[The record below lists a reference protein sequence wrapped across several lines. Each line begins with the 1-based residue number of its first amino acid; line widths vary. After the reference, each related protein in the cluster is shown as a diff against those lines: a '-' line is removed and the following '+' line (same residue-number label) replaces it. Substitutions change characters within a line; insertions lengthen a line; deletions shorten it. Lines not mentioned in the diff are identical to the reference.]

1 MMDKIKVFI
10 KEYLGARTTDEIVLV
25 ESSDLNCA
33 DLGEYESIHT
43 KLSRWFIKYFSA
55 ACNVRITYLEN
66 SGTSDEKTVDKKD
79 DDCDRDIQKD
89 NSRLNRNMNIIKK
102 VVLFV
107 YFYTS
112 IRFSVLLHFQYRY
125 DFSYIRSKQ
134 FQADLL
140 TLSSESDQ
148 MEWKKRTSFDTEF
161 LLSVNQTEYKQSL
174 ELDRE
179 NSWRVLKSLGC
190 PYAHQTF
197 VAVIAYLTVFGL
209 TTFTYLVPCFSV
221 KDLNNFF
228 FGMMLDKPAE
238 LTKCRKR
245 IQHHATVILNS
256 SKNFVLAHAT
266 LCALGS
272 RDKLTAL
279 RRLKSNSRIRKQAR
293 DHHETVRIVENWLKS
308 DTLVPVNYSAGWIHE
323 TSKVFSSVNTV
334 QVSFSIVQDVFL
346 FYFLHLILGTQLEL
360 DPLDVFSMFELALHA
375 SIDIIATSF
384 YLGLFNAVSSNQLR
398 YVRWLRKQMMEHITT
413 LKEINEKLYQ
423 LTDELQVE
431 PKSNCDTFCARN
443 VIDKRLLQQM
453 NERFLLALFQYR
465 IFVTEFERLRNALRA
480 CANLILMM
488 VFFVPILVRLHISYI
503 DETLHPY
510 AIVFCSSVIF
520 FGDTVL
526 VARCRLHQMGVEL
539 ARFIWSLQAEST
551 KLNTALLSHNLEP
564 AYYEHSVQLYN
575 KETED
580 PTKLYRQLAII
591 TIVGPVTYP
600 NLVQVHYWFFLVMIS
615 AFFEVESWLKIM
627 GPRFHDP
634 LGIFVTPQKD

>member
-1 MMDKIKVFI
+1 MDKIKVFM
-10 KEYLGARTTDEIVLV
+10 KENLGGETVDEIVLV

-66 SGTSDEKTVDKKD
+66 SGTSNEKTVDKKD

-102 VVLFV
+102 VVLVV
-107 YFYTS
+107 YIYTA
-112 IRFSVLLHFQYRY
+112 IRFVFFLYFQYKY
-125 DFSYIRSKQ
+125 DFSSMKLKRFDI
-134 FQADLL
+134 DLL
-140 TLSSESDQ
+140 SLSSESVQ
-148 MEWKKRTSFDTEF
+148 IKWKEKTRFDTDF
-161 LLSVNQTEYKQSL
+161 LLTVNQSEFKQSL
-174 ELDRE
+174 ELERQH
-179 NSWRVLKSLGC
+179 SWEVLKSLGC
-190 PYAHQTF
+190 PYVHQSF
-197 VAVIAYLTVFGL
+197 IAETGYLTVLGL
-209 TTFTYLVPCFSV
+209 TALTYPIPFMSMTDV
-221 KDLNNFF
+221 DTFF

-272 RDKLTAL
+272 RDKLATL
-279 RRLKSNSRIRKQAR
+279 KQLKSKSRMRKQAR
-293 DHHETVRIVENWLKS
+293 DHHETVRIVEHWLKS
-308 DTLVPVNYSAGWIHE
+308 DTLVPVNYSAEWIHE
-323 TSKVFSSVNTV
+323 MSKIFSTVNTV
-334 QVSFSIVQDVFL
+334 QVSFSLVQDAFL
-346 FYFLHLILGTQLEL
+346 LWFVHLLLGNQLEL
-360 DPLDVFSMFELALHA
+360 DPIDVWSIFELALHA
-375 SIDIIATSF
+375 FIDVVATSF
-384 YLGLFNAVSSNQLR
+384 YIGLFDALSRNQIR
-398 YVRWLRKQMMEHITT
+398 YIRWLRKQMMEHITT

-465 IFVTEFERLRNALRA
+465 IFVTEFGYLRKVFKVS
-480 CANLILMM
+480 ANIILMI
-488 VFFVPILVRLHISYI
+488 VFFVPIVVRLHVSYV
-503 DETLHPY
+503 DESLQPY
-510 AIVFCSSVIF
+510 AIIFCFSVIF
-520 FGDTVL
+520 FSDTVL
-526 VARCRLHQMGVEL
+526 VAWCRMHQMGVEL

-580 PTKLYRQLAII
+580 PTKLYRQLAIM
-591 TIVGPVTYP
+591 TIVGPITYP
-600 NLVQVHYWFFLVMIS
+600 NLVQVHYWFFLLMIS
-615 AFFEVESWLKIM
+615 AFFEVESWLKLL

-634 LGIFVTPQKD
+634 LGVFATPQLP